1 VIADGGRGGEL
12 VVGPK
17 KRRQQKPIFIYALH
31 IYNLALFLIII
42 IWKYLHDIGEVSRIQ
57 LDSRCPE

>member
-1 VIADGGRGGEL
+1 MIADGGRGEG

-17 KRRQQKPIFIYALH
+17 KRRQQKPFFIYSFH